1 MGWDS
6 SLDLRRL
13 RPSVCR
19 GVPDLHETSFQ
30 GTSVRWP
37 LGIVLKHWDVSYHQ
51 DVTCNREATWGS
63 QPTACFLEL
72 SHGVIVSDR
81 ISQAERP
88 HPSWH
93 PLSAFP
99 YVVWSMVWQLLL
111 QVLWWPAFQSDM
123 ASVRQQSWNA
133 YSGLMELSG
142 FCDWC
147 HQTSTPT
154 VHFCAVLVSFLDH
167 HDQCAERAVA
177 SAMLSCLFG
186 GLCKPSFVAAGDMI
200 IYLFFGWTLRFQLP
214 AESSHWTRG
223 RGHPHCHPE
232 LSSLQGAQPP
242 YIYIY
247 SQLLWLWVSVTSVCA
262 AGPQTT
268 GTHGEKGNLST
279 QLYKTLCCI
288 RHPKIVPTCFLVTP
302 GGMRHHQWGIVGLK
316 TWTKSGAEEA
326 EFPES
331 KAATRKVSLL

>member
-242 YIYIY
+242 YIY
-247 SQLLWLWVSVTSVCA
+247 SQLL
-262 AGPQTT
+262 
-268 GTHGEKGNLST
+268 
-279 QLYKTLCCI
+279 
-288 RHPKIVPTCFLVTP
+288 
-302 GGMRHHQWGIVGLK
+302 
-316 TWTKSGAEEA
+316 
-326 EFPES
+326 
-331 KAATRKVSLL
+331 

>member
-1 MGWDS
+1 MEFGGWGEIRQKSLTSMRPLS
-6 SLDLRRL
+6 S
-13 RPSVCR
+13 
-19 GVPDLHETSFQ
+19 VPVSSYPWGLSWNIRMFQITRMWHITGKPHE
-30 GTSVRWP
+30 
-37 LGIVLKHWDVSYHQ
+37 
-51 DVTCNREATWGS
+51 A
-63 QPTACFLEL
+63 QPRACFLEL
-72 SHGVIVSDR
+72 SHGVAVSDP

-88 HPSWH
+88 PSWH

-111 QVLWWPAFQSDM
+111 QVLWWPAFQSDL
-123 ASVRQQSWNA
+123 ASVHQQSWNA

-142 FCDWC
+142 VCDRC

-154 VHFCAVLVSFLDH
+154 VRFCAVLGSFLDH
-167 HDQCAERAVA
+167 HSQCAERAMA
-177 SAMLSCLFG
+177 SAMSPCLFG
-186 GLCKPSFVAAGDMI
+186 GLCKPNFVAAGDTV

-223 RGHPHCHPE
+223 EGTHTVTLSSSVCRE
-232 LSSLQGAQPP
+232 LSLPL
-242 YIYIY
+242 YIYIFLAPVALVLCHICLCCW
-247 SQLLWLWVSVTSVCA
+247 SSDHRNPWRE
-262 AGPQTT
+262 GD
-268 GTHGEKGNLST
+268 LSA

-302 GGMRHHQWGIVGLK
+302 GGMRHHQWGIVRLK